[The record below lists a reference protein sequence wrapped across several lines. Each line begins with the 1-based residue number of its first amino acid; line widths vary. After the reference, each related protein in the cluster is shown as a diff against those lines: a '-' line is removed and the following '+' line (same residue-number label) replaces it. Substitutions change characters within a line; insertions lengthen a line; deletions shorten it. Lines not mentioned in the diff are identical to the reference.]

1 MTITPVSLG
10 LKSQPVRYKQGGSAT
25 IINGYAEQ
33 VGDEAKSPWHV
44 YPSDG
49 LQGYVVLPDADGGVR
64 AALEVDGKL
73 YCVAGTRVY
82 SVTTAQNVTLI
93 GSMNIPASGLVKMR
107 RNRRASPDIAI
118 VCGGLMYNIRAG
130 VLTQVSDA
138 DLLAPI
144 DMDFVD
150 GYFGIVTA
158 DNKWQIGA
166 IDDATAW
173 DALDFARADADPD
186 DTAAIS
192 SMQSQFV
199 IFGTE
204 TTEFYRNTGNADFAF
219 ERVTVA
225 DVGCLAAGSVQRLEQ
240 SINFVAQ
247 DRTVR
252 MFVGYAA
259 QRISTHSVERDIEA
273 LADPAAITS
282 ATWVRDG
289 HTFYCITAPGEWTWV
304 LDQLS
309 GQWHKRQSY
318 GAASWRVSA
327 VTSFNGRLI
336 AGDADE
342 GKLYDMSPDHLD
354 EAGDPLVMTIIAP
367 PVHAFPF
374 RMQHNAVFV
383 DLERGAGTGQGAA
396 QDVAPVLML
405 SWSDDGGETWSSE
418 RKIEIGEQGQRM
430 TRVRTHR
437 LGIAKE
443 NGRTYRLSISA
454 KVRRGVYG
462 MSVDV
467 EKLAA

>member
-10 LKSQPVRYKQGGSAT
+10 LKSQPARYKQGGSAV

-49 LQGYVVLPDADGGVR
+49 LQGYVVLAEADGGVR
-64 AALEVDGKL
+64 ASIEVDGVL
-73 YCVAGTRVY
+73 YVVAGTRVY
-82 SVTTAQNVTLI
+82 SVTAAQNVTLI
-93 GSMNIPASGLVKMR
+93 GSMNIPTTGLVKMR

-118 VCGGLMYNIRAG
+118 VCGGLMYNILAG
-130 VLTQVSDA
+130 ALTQVTDA

-158 DNKWQIGA
+158 NNKWQIGA

-186 DTAAIS
+186 DTVAIS

-225 DVGCLAAGSVQRLEQ
+225 DVGCIAAGSVQRLEQ
-240 SINFVAQ
+240 SINFVAN

-259 QRISTHSVERDIEA
+259 QRISTHAVERDIEN
-273 LADPAAITS
+273 LTDRSVITS
-282 ATWVRDG
+282 ATWVKDG
-289 HTFYCITAPGEWTWV
+289 HTFYSITAPGSWTWV
-304 LDQLS
+304 YDSVTSL
-309 GQWHKRQSY
+309 WHKRQSY
-318 GAASWRVSA
+318 EAASWLVST
-327 VTSFNGRLI
+327 VESFDGKLI
-336 AGDADE
+336 AGSATAGTLYEMSAAYTDE
-342 GKLYDMSPDHLD
+342 S
-354 EAGDPLVMTIIAP
+354 GDPLVMTIETP
-367 PVHAFPF
+367 PVHAFPY
-374 RMQHNAVFV
+374 RMQHHALFI
-383 DLERGAGTGQGAA
+383 DLERGAGTGQGDT
-396 QDVAPVLML
+396 QDVAPALML
-405 SWSDDGGETWSSE
+405 SWSDDGGETWSTE
-418 RKIEIGEQGQRM
+418 RQLAIGEQGQRM

-437 LGIAKE
+437 LGIARE
-443 NGRTYRLSISA
+443 NGRSYRLSISA

-462 MSVDV
+462 MSLDV